1 MSDLH
6 IDASSVVVGEYEFV
20 KNVLISELV
29 SIVEGVGE
37 EIRGIFVVGDISKDM
52 RLSLAFM
59 DQLRDVEFL
68 VDGKVVRYPVYF
80 VPGNHDLRYVRD
92 GDIRYSSD
100 EVLGMYVDSEYN
112 LIGKPVIDG
121 DVGIVG
127 GMSWY
132 DYSLSPLSDE
142 GLCDVEI
149 EDRLFVMSSSYVAHD
164 FTLGT
169 VEISEYFTKRL
180 EEDIRQVC
188 DAGVNSVVVLNHFV
202 PHVSFVDVPSTERGK
217 VLNGSMG
224 VARLHEIFSSVVVE
238 YGVDLVN
245 VFGHTHTEHEGLLD
259 GVSYVC
265 KPYGYIFA
273 FAEEEDYGI
282 GVMRDRLREMVSVID
297 LGESVLGNERI
308 VG

>member
-20 KNVLISELV
+20 KDALISELV
-29 SIVEGVGE
+29 VLIESVGE
-37 EIRGIFVVGDISKDM
+37 EIGGIFVVGDISKDM

-59 DQLRDVEFL
+59 DQLRDVEFR
-68 VDGKVVRYPVYF
+68 VGGQVVRYPVYF

-92 GDIRYSSD
+92 GDSRYSSD
-100 EVLGMYVDSEYN
+100 EVLGMYMDSEYN

-132 DYSLSPLSDE
+132 DYSLSPLSVVGVCDE
-142 GLCDVEI
+142 EI

-180 EEDIRQVC
+180 EADIRHVC
-188 DAGVNSVVVLNHFV
+188 DAGVSSVVVLNHFV
-202 PHVSFVDVPSTERGK
+202 PHVSFVDVPRTERGK

-224 VARLHEIFSSVVVE
+224 VARLHDLFGSVISE
-238 YGVDLVN
+238 YGVELTN
-245 VFGHTHTEHEGLLD
+245 VFGHTHTEHVGLLD
-259 GVSYVC
+259 GVYYVC

-282 GVMRDRLREMVSVID
+282 GVMRERLREMVSVID